1 MKLIM
6 ENWRGFAD
14 NTISEQEM
22 EVVEAAYIDL
32 MESMLNEG
40 LLSAGSALWDATKNR
55 LQQFKDWTESQVEA
69 LAKKLGQG
77 LISMFKSLK
86 EKGVLKKYKARR
98 EINAIKL
105 LLTKKHISL
114 ATTIFVAIA
123 KLTGGYAV
131 DLVVKSEEILETL
144 GNVLSAIMAGD
155 IKEVIQI
162 LFGGEAPDVIEL
174 IKKFVEY
181 SKDAKSLAGKAGAWD
196 VFGGL
201 AEKLQGVYNEIN

>member
-1 MKLIM
+1 MNLIM
-6 ENWRGFAD
+6 ESWRSFT
-14 NTISEQEM
+14 NSTITEQEV
-22 EVVEAAYIDL
+22 EIVEAAYAEL

-40 LLSAGSALWDATKNR
+40 LLSAGAALWNATKEK
-55 LQQFKDWTESQVEA
+55 LQQFSDWTESQVQA

-77 LISMFKSLK
+77 LINFLNLLK
-86 EKGVLKKYKARR
+86 QKGVLKKYKARK
-98 EINAIKL
+98 EVNAIKL

-131 DLVVKSEEILETL
+131 ELVTKSKEIIETISD
-144 GNVLSAIMAGD
+144 VLAAIVSGD
-155 IKEVIQI
+155 IKEVIAI

-181 SKDAKSLAGKAGAWD
+181 SKDAKSFAGKAGAWD

-201 AEKLQGVYNEIN
+201 AENLQGVYDEIN